1 MNFSYW
7 EKKHF
12 LNYDYILVGSGITG
26 LSAAIELKSKEPKS
40 SVLVLERGVLPS
52 GASSKN
58 AGFACFGS
66 LSEIL
71 DDLNQ
76 MPKDLCLKLIEKRWR
91 GLQNLRD
98 LLGDKNIGFQ
108 ACGGFELITK
118 EQEHILDK
126 MQEIN
131 QFLNPLFKQN
141 VFEKANEKIDAF
153 AFNKAEVK
161 HLLWN
166 KFEAAIETGL
176 MLKNLLRKAQD
187 LGVVVL
193 NGAEVKSWEI
203 SGNGVEIIC
212 AKELHFRANQL
223 GICSNAF
230 AKTLLPDLDIRP
242 GRALVLITKELEHI
256 PFNGVFHYDRGY
268 YYFRNIDNR
277 ILLGGGR
284 NLDFETE
291 NTTEFGIN
299 PLIQKDLEEKLK
311 TIFEAKLNLEVD
323 YYWSGIMAFGPN
335 KTTLQARENSHVSYA
350 LRLGGMGV
358 AIGSL
363 MGKELAE
370 EMLNRN

>member
-1 MNFSYW
+1 
-7 EKKHF
+7 
-12 LNYDYILVGSGITG
+12 
-26 LSAAIELKSKEPKS
+26 
-40 SVLVLERGVLPS
+40 
-52 GASSKN
+52 
-58 AGFACFGS
+58 
-66 LSEIL
+66 
-71 DDLNQ
+71 
-76 MPKDLCLKLIEKRWR
+76 
-91 GLQNLRD
+91 
-98 LLGDKNIGFQ
+98 
-108 ACGGFELITK
+108 
-118 EQEHILDK
+118 

-242 GRALVLITKELEHI
+242 
-256 PFNGVFHYDRGY
+256 
-268 YYFRNIDNR
+268 
-277 ILLGGGR
+277 
-284 NLDFETE
+284 
-291 NTTEFGIN
+291 
-299 PLIQKDLEEKLK
+299 
-311 TIFEAKLNLEVD
+311 
-323 YYWSGIMAFGPN
+323 
-335 KTTLQARENSHVSYA
+335 
-350 LRLGGMGV
+350 
-358 AIGSL
+358 
-363 MGKELAE
+363 
-370 EMLNRN
+370 